1 MATLKL
7 NNVPVITETAG
18 VVALPYSLTSG
29 PRMIQHQY
37 GGKTSDTGQV
47 ISSSN
52 TNTMTGAPHTVQTGT
67 FSIGDY
73 DNTVW
78 KLEGYAAVNN
88 ESSATNWNCSFK
100 FWVSYDGGSAW
111 SNALPGASNAGQY
124 MIYTDHGDEY
134 TYISGF
140 VYNTGITK
148 NQNNTVFGLAC
159 YSYEGDNTRW
169 NMVDSL
175 GTWISCTQYQL

>member
-1 MATLKL
+1 MCIH
-7 NNVPVITETAG
+7 PG
-18 VVALPYSLTSG
+18 CSC
-29 PRMIQHQY
+29 
-37 GGKTSDTGQV
+37 
-47 ISSSN
+47 
-52 TNTMTGAPHTVQTGT
+52 
-67 FSIGDY
+67 
-73 DNTVW
+73 
-78 KLEGYAAVNN
+78 
-88 ESSATNWNCSFK
+88 NCSFK

-111 SNALPGASNAGQY
+111 SNATPGASNAGQY

-169 NMVDSL
+169 HMVDSL